1 MLIAVKNRFTGKT
14 NEMDLPVTEEQIRR
28 FEAGEF
34 VQNVF
39 PHLSATQ
46 REFLLTGMTEAE
58 QKEIFG

>member
-39 PHLSATQ
+39 PHLNATQ

>member
-1 MLIAVKNRFTGKT
+1 MLIAVKNRLTGKT

-39 PHLSATQ
+39 PHLNATQ
-46 REFLLTGMTEAE
+46 REFLITGMTPAE